1 MNTIHL
7 PHLPCMPIGRPY
19 TTHTCIH
26 TAQTSYNTSTTLAM
40 FTYTY
45 TDTTYIRHTYKY
57 HMVTVRLQPTTV
69 FR

>member
-1 MNTIHL
+1 MYANWA
-7 PHLPCMPIGRPY
+7 PIYHTHMYSYSSDLARP
-19 TTHTCIH
+19 
-26 TAQTSYNTSTTLAM
+26 TLAM

>member
-1 MNTIHL
+1 MYANWA
-7 PHLPCMPIGRPY
+7 PIYHTHMYSYSSDLARP
-19 TTHTCIH
+19 
-26 TAQTSYNTSTTLAM
+26 TLAM
-40 FTYTY
+40 FTY